1 MLKFK
6 NLLTKQKI
14 VYDLFLLLFVLL
26 LLFGRSFT
34 GIFILGF
41 RVGEWLTAAGLLVSV
56 FVLLSTV
63 LKKIDKYKSLIYINS
78 LVIATFFYQLV
89 ANDIE
94 KFSNYLIKS
103 SSYIWLIYYNYLGFF
118 IFKKINY
125 ENIFFK
131 LTIFILP
138 IIYIFQTTY
147 YPSIIE
153 SYFLLYSDKF
163 EYLKAGDVLLAFC
176 IIILVNENG
185 FKSKYSFTFFY
196 LFIASLFAPYFL
208 YASKGAFLAFL
219 FIFIFQFKNILMNL
233 KKYKFRSFGLLICA
247 VVIFFSS
254 TYYIYGN
261 FVFEKDENNQKLEI
275 QELVL
280 GGVTSI
286 LNERNTTE
294 IFASFY
300 FSDGRLYSEDVTANW
315 RLQIWQDVVQDL
327 NYKNRIL
334 TGYGYESIIPAMDDI
349 ERRGTDGT
357 NEHVHN
363 YFINI
368 LARGGT
374 SQLLI
379 ITLFHIFIVKIYY
392 QKYKSL
398 KILKFIIPAFIVS
411 FFDTSM
417 ESVRFPILYYSF

>member
-1 MLKFK
+1 
-6 NLLTKQKI
+6 
-14 VYDLFLLLFVLL
+14 
-26 LLFGRSFT
+26 
-34 GIFILGF
+34 
-41 RVGEWLTAAGLLVSV
+41 
-56 FVLLSTV
+56 
-63 LKKIDKYKSLIYINS
+63 
-78 LVIATFFYQLV
+78 
-89 ANDIE
+89 
-94 KFSNYLIKS
+94 
-103 SSYIWLIYYNYLGFF
+103 
-118 IFKKINY
+118 
-125 ENIFFK
+125 
-131 LTIFILP
+131 
-138 IIYIFQTTY
+138 
-147 YPSIIE
+147 
-153 SYFLLYSDKF
+153 
-163 EYLKAGDVLLAFC
+163 
-176 IIILVNENG
+176 
-185 FKSKYSFTFFY
+185 
-196 LFIASLFAPYFL
+196 
-208 YASKGAFLAFL
+208 
-219 FIFIFQFKNILMNL
+219 MNL

-315 RLQIWQDVVQDL
+315 RLQIWQDVFQDL

-417 ESVRFPILYYSF
+417 ESVRFPILYYSFLGYFYNEDSIYIR